1 MGNPFKKCPHKVST
15 IPGTGFVPADSPS
28 IAAGRSFSV
37 NPFRKGNMAKELPD
51 ENGFAIEIVD
61 ALIGHKAS
69 PEVITIVKSL
79 MDHTFG
85 HP

>member
-1 MGNPFKKCPHKVST
+1 
-15 IPGTGFVPADSPS
+15 
-28 IAAGRSFSV
+28 
-37 NPFRKGNMAKELPD
+37 MAKELPD